1 VEPRA
6 PEKANVAV
14 VESVGLE
21 GADVMRSDV
30 APDAARAF
38 RLTTTLACFVA
49 FFFEGLA
56 ASAPGDAAQTPAAKR
71 AIARSEPRT

>member
-49 FFFEGLA
+49 SFEGLA